1 MNKKMIILLTVLIDV
16 LGIGIIIPVL
26 PFYVKSFGASA
37 FIVTLLFATFSFF
50 SFFSAPLLGSL
61 SDRIG
66 RRPVLIV
73 SIASTA
79 LGWLVFAAATNIYW
93 LFIGRIIDG
102 LAAGN
107 FPIAQSYLVDI
118 AESPREKTT
127 NLGLIGAV
135 FGIGLIV
142 GPALGGVLSQVS
154 LSLPFWFVG
163 GLAAVNM
170 VLAFFKLPETNK
182 HCDREKK
189 ISFNPFQPIRKA
201 FASANLRPGF
211 AAWFLFGLALAGQQS
226 VLALYLAGG
235 FGFNSFLI
243 SLVMV
248 GTGVILVF
256 NQALFLKKVWL
267 KHFSEEKLIV
277 YFFFVLFL
285 GFMFMSVFFI
295 FTLLLGLIFYS
306 FAQSTLRVVMT
317 SRITKKGD
325 PREQGMI
332 LGVLSSVMSL
342 SMIVGP
348 ILAGALFSLEM
359 NLPFGAGAMFSLMAL
374 IIIICEKKRKE
385 LAAAEISD
393 EELVIAE
400 QKIEFAG

>member
-1 MNKKMIILLTVLIDV
+1 MNKKVIILLTVLIDV
-16 LGIGIIIPVL
+16 MGIGIIIPVL
-26 PFYVKSFGASA
+26 PFYVESFGASA
-37 FIVTLLFATFSFF
+37 FIVTLLFATFSLF

-79 LGWLVFAAATNIYW
+79 LGWLVFAAAANIYW
-93 LFIGRIIDG
+93 LFIGRVIDG

-163 GLAAVNM
+163 GLAAFNM
-170 VLAFFKLPETNK
+170 GLAFFNLPETNK
-182 HCDREKK
+182 NRDREKK

-201 FASANLRPGF
+201 FGSASLRPGF
-211 AAWFLFGLALAGQQS
+211 VAWFLFGLALAGQQS

-235 FGFNSFLI
+235 FAFNSFLI

-267 KHFSEEKLIV
+267 KHFSEEKLII

-285 GFMFMSVFFI
+285 AFLFMSVFFI
-295 FTLLLGLIFYS
+295 FTLLMGLVFYS

-325 PREQGMI
+325 PGEQGMI

-348 ILAGALFSLEM
+348 VLAGALFSLEM
-359 NLPFGAGAMFSLMAL
+359 NLPFGAGALFSLMAL
-374 IIIICEKKRKE
+374 VIIFCEKKRKE
-385 LAAAEISD
+385 LAAAEINE

-400 QKIEFAG
+400 QKIEFTG

>member
-1 MNKKMIILLTVLIDV
+1 MSKKLIILLTVLIDV

-26 PFYVKSFGASA
+26 PFYVESFGASA

-50 SFFSAPLLGSL
+50 SFFSAPLLGAW

-66 RRPVLIV
+66 RRPVLII

-107 FPIAQSYLVDI
+107 FPIAQSYLIDI
-118 AESPREKTT
+118 ARTDKEKTT

-142 GPALGGVLSQVS
+142 GPLLGGVLSQIS

-163 GLAAVNM
+163 GLALCNV
-170 VLAFFKLPETNK
+170 VLAFFNLPETNQFRDK
-182 HCDREKK
+182 EKR
-189 ISFNPFQPIRKA
+189 ITFNPFKPILKA
-201 FASANLRPGF
+201 VGNPNLRPGF
-211 AAWFLFGLALAGQQS
+211 SAWFLFGLSLAGQQS
-226 VLALYLAGG
+226 VLSLYLAGA

-243 SLVMV
+243 SLVMA
-248 GTGVILVF
+248 GTGIILVF
-256 NQALFLKKVWL
+256 NQAFFLKKIWL
-267 KHFSEEKLIV
+267 KHFSEEKLSI
-277 YFFFVLFL
+277 YFFFVLFI
-285 GFMFMSVFFI
+285 GFSLTGTPFI
-295 FTLLLGLIFYS
+295 FTLLPGLFFHS

-325 PREQGMI
+325 AREQGMI
-332 LGVLSSVMSL
+332 LGVLSSVISL
-342 SMIVGP
+342 SMILGP
-348 ILAGALFSLEM
+348 VLAGALFSVKL
-359 NLPFGAGAMFSLMAL
+359 NLPFLASAVFSLLAL
-374 IIIICEKKRKE
+374 VIILCEKKRSRLAEAAIDAQE
-385 LAAAEISD
+385 LAM
-393 EELVIAE
+393 AE
-400 QKIEFAG
+400 QKIEFVG